1 MQKTTNENQYT
12 IAIGTK
18 GRLILPTALQRQA
31 NLHEGEKVVIT
42 LAEDGTLKIIPL
54 RSCAKACEGMFAHLA
69 PGTSFAD
76 ELIAERRK
84 EAKKEAEEFG
94 L

>member
-1 MQKTTNENQYT
+1 MQKPTNENQYT

-31 NLHEGEKVVIT
+31 NLQEGEKVVIT
-42 LAEDGTLKIIPL
+42 LADDGTLSMVPL
-54 RSCAKACEGMFAHLA
+54 RACAKACEGMLAHLA
-69 PGTSFAD
+69 PGGSLVD
-76 ELIAERRK
+76 ELIAERR
-84 EAKKEAEEFG
+84 EAAQKEAEEFG

>member
-1 MQKTTNENQYT
+1 MQKATTENQYT

-18 GRLILPTALQRQA
+18 GRLILPTALQRHA

-42 LAEDGTLKIIPL
+42 LAKDGTLTIVPL
-54 RSCAKACEGMFAHLA
+54 RACAKACEGMFSHLA
-69 PGTSFAD
+69 PGVSLAD
-76 ELIAERRK
+76 ELIAERRE
-84 EAKKEAEEFG
+84 EAEKEAEEFG